1 MIVIVQIMRKKV
13 RNYSIKSQNDDFRC
27 PKFDFSSHV
36 SIYIIIM
43 IFFLCVLWLLWLWC
57 CSAQAWGRGSGSC
70 SCSCLCASD
79 VSTQS
84 PKPETEAVNN
94 KTQPVHHPCAKHAFI
109 RDDGCVP
116 GAVVPLM
123 RLQTRS
129 RWVWVCV
136 RECLDPVRLDSVML
150 RASIRANAKAA
161 TVIPGFPRIWRVPID
176 IHDGS
181 DRGRFS
187 EPRCDEWI
195 EEEQIQGSDWADTY
209 ELTHIQLKMDEE
221 TP

>member
-1 MIVIVQIMRKKV
+1 M
-13 RNYSIKSQNDDFRC
+13 
-27 PKFDFSSHV
+27 P
-36 SIYIIIM
+36 
-43 IFFLCVLWLLWLWC
+43 WLWC
-57 CSAQAWGRGSGSC
+57 CSARAWGRGSR
-70 SCSCLCASD
+70 SCLCASD

-109 RDDGCVP
+109 RDDGCVL

-123 RLQTRS
+123 RLQARS

-136 RECLDPVRLDSVML
+136 RECLDPVRLYPVML
-150 RASIRANAKAA
+150 RASICANAKAA
-161 TVIPGFPRIWRVPID
+161 TVTPRFLRIWRVPID

-187 EPRCDEWI
+187 ELRWVEWI
-195 EEEQIQGSDWADTY
+195 VGRADPGLRLSWHTSCLRWMISINTPDHSHKHHLQWSIYLRVLHIMTPEGWLCHNEAPFVSCSASLALFLFCDWTGP
-209 ELTHIQLKMDEE
+209 L
-221 TP
+221 